1 MANETERFRTVGV
14 VKWFDTV
21 KGYGFV
27 TNVVTN
33 EDIFVH
39 YSSIQGDEGSNY
51 KTLVDGEY
59 VSYTESKMEDGKSI
73 AVNVTGVAGGKL
85 LCQLPG
91 KRVVLV
97 NKGRRRQNDKSDVK
111 VAEVAEVEA

>member
-1 MANETERFRTVGV
+1 MMNETERFRTIGV

-39 YSSIQGDEGSNY
+39 YSSIQGDEGSSNY

-59 VSYTESKMEDGKSI
+59 VSYTESKMENGKSI

-91 KRVVLV
+91 KRVFLV

-111 VAEVAEVEA
+111 EVEA